1 MSCCRSG
8 PCEQMFSPR
17 AARRSLERYRS
28 KGLDEIERRIV
39 ASAKEGGIQ
48 DAHVLEIGGGIG
60 AIQAELLEAGAA
72 TGEIVELVSAYEPY
86 ARALASDKGF
96 AGRVTFRVAD
106 LVEDPDAVEP
116 ADVVVLNRV
125 VCCSPDG
132 VELSGVAARLARRTI
147 LLSSPRDVPWVRL
160 GIGLINL
167 GQWLFRRSFRAF
179 VHPPAKLRAAIEEQG
194 LRATDLGH
202 TAFWEYTTLQRA
214 R

>member
-17 AARRSLERYRS
+17 VARRSLERYRS
-28 KGLDEIERRIV
+28 KGLDEIERRLV
-39 ASAKEGGIQ
+39 ASATEGGIQ
-48 DAHVLEIGGGIG
+48 GAHVLEIGGGIG
-60 AIQAELLEAGAA
+60 AIQAELLDAGAA
-72 TGEIVELVSAYEPY
+72 TGEIVELVAAYEPY

-116 ADVVVLNRV
+116 ADVVILNRV

-132 VELSGVAARLARRTI
+132 VELSEVAARLARRSI
-147 LLSSPRDVPWVRL
+147 LLSYPRDLPWVRL

-194 LRATDLGH
+194 LRATDLGR

-214 R
+214 P

>member
-1 MSCCRSG
+1 
-8 PCEQMFSPR
+8 MFSPR
-17 AARRSLERYRS
+17 VARRSLERYRS

-48 DAHVLEIGGGIG
+48 GAHVLEIGGGIG

-106 LVEDPDAVEP
+106 LVEDPEAVEP

-147 LLSSPRDVPWVRL
+147 LLSYPRDVPWVRL

>member
-48 DAHVLEIGGGIG
+48 GAHVLEIGGGIG

-72 TGEIVELVSAYEPY
+72 TGEIVELVAAYEPY

-106 LVEDPDAVEP
+106 LMEDPDVVEP

-132 VELSGVAARLARRTI
+132 VELSGVAARLARRAI
-147 LLSSPRDVPWVRL
+147 LLSYPRDVPWVRL

-194 LRATDLGH
+194 LRATDLGR

>member
-147 LLSSPRDVPWVRL
+147 LLSYPRDVPWVRL

>member
-1 MSCCRSG
+1 
-8 PCEQMFSPR
+8 MFSPR

-147 LLSSPRDVPWVRL
+147 LLSYPRDVGWVRL
-160 GIGLINL
+160 GSGVINL

>member
-1 MSCCRSG
+1 
-8 PCEQMFSPR
+8 MFSPR

-39 ASAKEGGIQ
+39 ASAKEGGVQ

-147 LLSSPRDVPWVRL
+147 LLSYPRDVPWVRL

>member
-147 LLSSPRDVPWVRL
+147 LLSYPRDVRWVRL

>member
-1 MSCCRSG
+1 V
-8 PCEQMFSPR
+8 R
-17 AARRSLERYRS
+17 ADVQPARARRSLERYRS

-39 ASAKEGGIQ
+39 AAAKEGGVQ
-48 DAHVLEIGGGIG
+48 GARVLEIGGGIG

-72 TGEIVELVSAYEPY
+72 TGEIVELVAAYEPY
-86 ARALASDKGF
+86 ARELASDKGF
-96 AGRVTFRVAD
+96 TGRVTFRV
-106 LVEDPDAVEP
+106 PTSWRTRTRSNRRRRGPEP
-116 ADVVVLNRV
+116 RRLL
-125 VCCSPDG
+125 
-132 VELSGVAARLARRTI
+132 LSRRSRALGLAARLARRSI
-147 LLSSPRDVPWVRL
+147 LLSYPRDVAWVRL

-194 LRATDLGH
+194 LRATDLGR